1 MIECNCEDKKQLR
14 IIVDLRSIGMNN
26 EEKKGRLSED
36 DVGGSEEITN
46 FEDKINATLDKILE
60 DEDDEFDDIIV
71 DYEEPGETGETS
83 ANSDKTIEVQ
93 DDEHGSEADSEKTII
108 WNGHSEQD
116 SEEADEESEA
126 SEASGEEVEEEEKAA
141 PMARSRRKSARP
153 GPVIYVP
160 MDDLDQETGISADLK
175 KPAGKPQSTPP
186 REKAAEQHEMPEQPR
201 KHKGLKIFGL
211 VLLMAVV
218 IGGCAYGGISYY
230 FSDRFFEGTWINGVD
245 CSRKTAYE
253 VEQLMKEKLSEYSI
267 EVSSRDVAAQTI
279 KGEDIDYKYMST
291 GEVLQLLKKQKP
303 YEWIKGLYEQK
314 SYTVSENV
322 GYNKTLLQEQLK
334 SLNCAQTE
342 NQTEPE
348 NAYVAFQNNEFV
360 IVPETEGSKLNIKA
374 AYKVLDEAVEANES
388 SVDFSDTPEVYVSAD
403 VTQDDPELQ
412 AALEACNN
420 YTRASITYTFG
431 DQSTTLDG
439 NTIKDWLQFDERG
452 QLVWDDNS
460 FQQHVAE
467 YVAQLAA
474 TYDTVGTER
483 EFQTTSGRT
492 VYVSSSVYGW
502 KIDQAAEAAQLSQEI
517 QSGTQTTREPVYSQ
531 TANAYGVNDLGDTY
545 IEVDLSEQHMYYYQN
560 GSDIFE
566 SDFVSGNMSYADRQ
580 THAGIF
586 TLYYKKSPD
595 VLRGGQKGTANYYEQ
610 PVQYWMPFDG
620 GIGFHDADWRDEF
633 GGDIYLTSGSHGC
646 VNLPPENAAVL
657 YDLIQY
663 DVPIV
668 CFY

>member
-1 MIECNCEDKKQLR
+1 M
-14 IIVDLRSIGMNN
+14 SS

-36 DVGGSEEITN
+36 DVGTAEETTN
-46 FEDKINATLDKILE
+46 FEDRINATLDKILD
-60 DEDDEFDDIIV
+60 DEDDDLDDIVV
-71 DYEEPGETGETS
+71 DYEDSGEAEEDVD
-83 ANSDKTIEVQ
+83 NLDKTIEVSK
-93 DDEHGSEADSEKTII
+93 DNGEFHEDYEKTIV
-108 WNGHSEQD
+108 WNGPSEQD
-116 SEEADEESEA
+116 SEEEIYEEPE
-126 SEASGEEVEEEEKAA
+126 EEEEK
-141 PMARSRRKSARP
+141 PIVRNKHKSARP
-153 GPVIYVP
+153 APVIYVP
-160 MDDLDQETGISADLK
+160 VDDIDQETPVPENVKQNK
-175 KPAGKPQSTPP
+175 KY
-186 REKAAEQHEMPEQPR
+186 R
-201 KHKGLKIFGL
+201 HKGLRIFGL
-211 VLLMAVV
+211 LVLMTAVL
-218 IGGCAYGGISYY
+218 GGCAYGGISYY
-230 FSDRFFEGTWINGVD
+230 FSNRFFEGTWINGVD
-245 CSRKTAYE
+245 CSQKTAYE
-253 VEQLMKEKLSEYSI
+253 VEELMKEKLSEYSI

-291 GEVLQLLKKQKP
+291 GEILQLLRKQKP
-303 YEWIKGLYEQK
+303 YEWVKGLYEQK
-314 SYTVSENV
+314 SYTVDENV

-334 SLNCAQTE
+334 SLNCAQAE

-348 NAYVAFQNNEFV
+348 NAYVAFQNNVFV
-360 IVPETEGSKLNIKA
+360 IVPETEGSKLNIKE
-374 AYKVLDEAVEANES
+374 AYKVLNAAVEANES
-388 SVDFSDTPEVYVSAD
+388 AIDFSNTPEVYVSAA
-403 VTQDDPELQ
+403 VTKDDPELQ

-420 YTRASITYTFG
+420 YTKASITYTFG

-439 NTIKDWLQFDERG
+439 NTIKDWLQFDEKG
-452 QLVWDDNS
+452 QLIWDDNS

-483 EFQTTSGRT
+483 EFQATSGRT

-517 QSGTQTTREPVYSQ
+517 QSGTQTTREPIYAQ
-531 TANAYGVNDLGDTY
+531 TANAYGVNDLGNTY
-545 IEVDLSEQHMYYYQN
+545 IEVDLSEQHMYYYQD
-560 GSDIFE
+560 GADIFE

-620 GIGFHDADWRDEF
+620 GIGFHDANWRDDF

-646 VNLPPENAAVL
+646 INLPPENAAVL

>member
-1 MIECNCEDKKQLR
+1 M
-14 IIVDLRSIGMNN
+14 SS

-36 DVGGSEEITN
+36 DVGTAEETTN
-46 FEDKINATLDKILE
+46 FEDRINATLDKILD
-60 DEDDEFDDIIV
+60 DEDDELDDIVV
-71 DYEEPGETGETS
+71 DYEDSGEAEEDLDDF
-83 ANSDKTIEVQ
+83 DKTIEVGE
-93 DDEHGSEADSEKTII
+93 DNGEFHEDYEKTIV
-108 WNGHSEQD
+108 WNGPSEQD
-116 SEEADEESEA
+116 SEEEIYEEPE
-126 SEASGEEVEEEEKAA
+126 EEEEK
-141 PMARSRRKSARP
+141 PIVRNKHKSARP
-153 GPVIYVP
+153 APVIYVP
-160 MDDLDQETGISADLK
+160 VDDIDQETPVPENVKQNK
-175 KPAGKPQSTPP
+175 KHG
-186 REKAAEQHEMPEQPR
+186 
-201 KHKGLKIFGL
+201 HKGLRIFGL
-211 VLLMAVV
+211 LVLMIAVL
-218 IGGCAYGGISYY
+218 GGCAYGGISYY
-230 FSDRFFEGTWINGVD
+230 FSNRFFEGTWINGID
-245 CSRKTAYE
+245 CSQKTAYE
-253 VEQLMKEKLSEYSI
+253 VEELMKEKLSEYSI

-291 GEVLQLLKKQKP
+291 GEILQLLRKQKP
-303 YEWIKGLYEQK
+303 YEWVKGLYEQK
-314 SYTVSENV
+314 SYTVDENV

-334 SLNCAQTE
+334 SLNCAQAE

-348 NAYVAFQNNEFV
+348 NAYVAFQNNAFV
-360 IVPETEGSKLNIKA
+360 IVPETEGSKLNIKE
-374 AYKVLDEAVEANES
+374 AYKVLNAAVEANES
-388 SVDFSDTPEVYVSAD
+388 AIDFSNTPEVYVSAA
-403 VTQDDPELQ
+403 VTKDDPELQ

-420 YTRASITYTFG
+420 YTKASITYTFG

-439 NTIKDWLQFDERG
+439 NTIKDWLQFDEKG
-452 QLVWDDNS
+452 QLIWDDNS

-483 EFQTTSGRT
+483 EFQATSGRT

-517 QSGTQTTREPVYSQ
+517 QSGTQTTREPIYAQ
-531 TANAYGVNDLGDTY
+531 TANAYGVNDLGNTY
-545 IEVDLSEQHMYYYQN
+545 IEVDLSEQHMYYYQD
-560 GSDIFE
+560 GADIFE

-620 GIGFHDADWRDEF
+620 GIGFHDANWRDDF

-646 VNLPPENAAVL
+646 INLPPENAAVL

>member
-1 MIECNCEDKKQLR
+1 MAAMRNS
-14 IIVDLRSIGMNN
+14 SILLIAGEYRMNN
-26 EEKKGRLSED
+26 EENKGTLPED
-36 DVGGSEEITN
+36 DVGRPEETTDI
-46 FEDKINATLDKILE
+46 EDRINATLDKILDD
-60 DEDDEFDDIIV
+60 DEDEFDDIQA
-71 DYEEPGETGETS
+71 DYEDPEDEEPDNEAPDEENREIRETE
-83 ANSDKTIEVQ
+83 
-93 DDEHGSEADSEKTII
+93 DDYEKTKV
-108 WNGHSEQD
+108 WTDS
-116 SEEADEESEA
+116 SEEADEEES
-126 SEASGEEVEEEEKAA
+126 EEVMEEELEQEEEVPAV
-141 PMARSRRKSARP
+141 RSRHKSARP

-160 MDDLDQETGISADLK
+160 MDELDQNSDVPPGTRAK
-175 KPAGKPQSTPP
+175 KKT
-186 REKAAEQHEMPEQPR
+186 
-201 KHKGLKIFGL
+201 HKGLKIFGL
-211 VLLMAVV
+211 VMLMIIVL
-218 IGGCAYGGISYY
+218 GGCAYGGISYY
-230 FSDRFFEGTWINGVD
+230 FTDRFFEGTWINGVD
-245 CSRKTAYE
+245 CSQKTAYE
-253 VEQLMKEKLSEYSI
+253 VEQLMAEKLSEYSI
-267 EVSSRDVAAQTI
+267 EVSSRNIAAQTI
-279 KGEDIDYKYMST
+279 RGEDIDYQYMST
-291 GEVLQLLKKQKP
+291 GEILQLLKKQKP
-303 YEWIKGLYEQK
+303 YEWIRGLYEQK

-334 SLNCAQTE
+334 SLNCAQAE
-342 NQTEPE
+342 NQVEPE
-348 NAYVAFQNNEFV
+348 NAYVAFQDNQFV
-360 IVPETEGSKLNIKA
+360 IVPETEGSKLNIKE
-374 AYKVLDEAVEANES
+374 AYKLLDAAVEANEAS
-388 SVDFSDTPEVYVSAD
+388 IDFSDNQDAYVSAE
-403 VTQDDPELQ
+403 VTQDDPALQ
-412 AALEACNN
+412 SALEACNN
-420 YTRASITYTFG
+420 YTKASITYTFG

-439 NTIKDWLQFDERG
+439 NTIKDWLQFDEKG

-460 FQQHVAE
+460 FQQHVAD

-483 EFQTTSGRT
+483 EFQATSGRT

-502 KIDQAAEAAQLSQEI
+502 KIDQAAETAQLSQEI

-531 TANAYGVNDLGDTY
+531 TANAYGVNDLGNTY
-545 IEVDLSEQHMYYYQN
+545 IEVDLSEQHMYYYQDGVN
-560 GSDIFE
+560 IFE

-646 VNLPPENAAVL
+646 INLPPENAEVL

>member
-1 MIECNCEDKKQLR
+1 M
-14 IIVDLRSIGMNN
+14 SS

-36 DVGGSEEITN
+36 DVGTAEETTN
-46 FEDKINATLDKILE
+46 FEDRINATLDKILD
-60 DEDDEFDDIIV
+60 DEDDELDDIVV
-71 DYEEPGETGETS
+71 DYEDSGEAEEDVD
-83 ANSDKTIEVQ
+83 NLDKTIEVSKDNGEFQ
-93 DDEHGSEADSEKTII
+93 EDYEKTIV
-108 WNGHSEQD
+108 WNGPSEQD
-116 SEEADEESEA
+116 SEEEIYEEPE
-126 SEASGEEVEEEEKAA
+126 EEEEK
-141 PMARSRRKSARP
+141 PIVRNKHKSARP
-153 GPVIYVP
+153 APVIYVP
-160 MDDLDQETGISADLK
+160 VDDIDQEVPVPENVKQNK
-175 KPAGKPQSTPP
+175 KHG
-186 REKAAEQHEMPEQPR
+186 
-201 KHKGLKIFGL
+201 HKGLRIFGL
-211 VLLMAVV
+211 LVLMIAVL
-218 IGGCAYGGISYY
+218 GGCAYGGISYY
-230 FSDRFFEGTWINGVD
+230 FSNRFFEGTWINGID
-245 CSRKTAYE
+245 CSQKTAYE
-253 VEQLMKEKLSEYSI
+253 VEELMKEKLSEYSI

-291 GEVLQLLKKQKP
+291 GEILQLLRKQKP

-314 SYTVSENV
+314 SYTVDENV

-334 SLNCAQTE
+334 SLNCAQAE

-348 NAYVAFQNNEFV
+348 NAYVAFQNNAFV
-360 IVPETEGSKLNIKA
+360 IVPETEGSKLNIKE
-374 AYKVLDEAVEANES
+374 AYKVLNAAVEANES
-388 SVDFSDTPEVYVSAD
+388 AIDFSNTPEVYVSAA
-403 VTQDDPELQ
+403 VTKDDPELQ

-420 YTRASITYTFG
+420 YTKASITYTFG

-439 NTIKDWLQFDERG
+439 NTIKDWLQFDEKG
-452 QLVWDDNS
+452 QLIWDDNS

-467 YVAQLAA
+467 YVAQIAA

-483 EFQTTSGRT
+483 EFQATSGRT

-517 QSGTQTTREPVYSQ
+517 QSGTQTTREPIYAQ
-531 TANAYGVNDLGDTY
+531 TANAYGVNDLGNTY
-545 IEVDLSEQHMYYYQN
+545 IEVDLSEQHMYYYQD
-560 GSDIFE
+560 GADIFE

-620 GIGFHDADWRDEF
+620 GIGFHDANWRDDF

-646 VNLPPENAAVL
+646 INLPPENAAVL

>member
-1 MIECNCEDKKQLR
+1 M
-14 IIVDLRSIGMNN
+14 SS

-36 DVGGSEEITN
+36 DVGTAEETTN
-46 FEDKINATLDKILE
+46 FEDRINATLDKILD
-60 DEDDEFDDIIV
+60 DEDDELDDIVV
-71 DYEEPGETGETS
+71 DYEDSGEAEEDLDDF
-83 ANSDKTIEVQ
+83 DKTIEVG
-93 DDEHGSEADSEKTII
+93 DDNGEFQEDYEKTIV
-108 WNGHSEQD
+108 WNGPSEQD
-116 SEEADEESEA
+116 SEEEIYEEPE
-126 SEASGEEVEEEEKAA
+126 EEEEK
-141 PMARSRRKSARP
+141 PIVRNKHKSARP
-153 GPVIYVP
+153 APVIYVP
-160 MDDLDQETGISADLK
+160 VDDIDQETPVPENVKQNK
-175 KPAGKPQSTPP
+175 KHG
-186 REKAAEQHEMPEQPR
+186 
-201 KHKGLKIFGL
+201 HKGLRIFGL
-211 VLLMAVV
+211 LVLMIAVL
-218 IGGCAYGGISYY
+218 GGCAYGGISYY
-230 FSDRFFEGTWINGVD
+230 FSNRFFEGTWINGID
-245 CSRKTAYE
+245 CSQKTAYE
-253 VEQLMKEKLSEYSI
+253 VEELMKEKLSEYSI

-291 GEVLQLLKKQKP
+291 GEILQLLRKQKP
-303 YEWIKGLYEQK
+303 YEWVKGLYEQK
-314 SYTVSENV
+314 SYTVDENV

-334 SLNCAQTE
+334 SLNCAQAE

-348 NAYVAFQNNEFV
+348 NAYVAFQNNAFV
-360 IVPETEGSKLNIKA
+360 IVPETEGSKLNIKE
-374 AYKVLDEAVEANES
+374 AYKVLNAAVEANES
-388 SVDFSDTPEVYVSAD
+388 AIDFSNTPEVYVSAA
-403 VTQDDPELQ
+403 VTKDDPELQ

-420 YTRASITYTFG
+420 YTKASITYTFG

-439 NTIKDWLQFDERG
+439 NTIKDWLQFDEKG
-452 QLVWDDNS
+452 QLIWDDNS

-483 EFQTTSGRT
+483 EFQATSGRT

-517 QSGTQTTREPVYSQ
+517 QSGTQTTREPIYAQ
-531 TANAYGVNDLGDTY
+531 TANAYGVNDLGNTY
-545 IEVDLSEQHMYYYQN
+545 IEVDLSEQHMYYYQD
-560 GSDIFE
+560 GADIFE

-620 GIGFHDADWRDEF
+620 GIGFHDANWRDDF

-646 VNLPPENAAVL
+646 INLPPENAAVL

>member
-1 MIECNCEDKKQLR
+1 M
-14 IIVDLRSIGMNN
+14 SS

-36 DVGGSEEITN
+36 DVGTAEETTN
-46 FEDKINATLDKILE
+46 FEDRINATLDKILD
-60 DEDDEFDDIIV
+60 DEDDELDDIVV
-71 DYEEPGETGETS
+71 DYEDSGEAEEDVD
-83 ANSDKTIEVQ
+83 NLDKTIEVSKDNGEFQ
-93 DDEHGSEADSEKTII
+93 EDYEKTIV
-108 WNGHSEQD
+108 WNGPSEQD
-116 SEEADEESEA
+116 SEEEIYEEPE
-126 SEASGEEVEEEEKAA
+126 EEEEK
-141 PMARSRRKSARP
+141 PIVRNKHKSARP
-153 GPVIYVP
+153 APVIYVP
-160 MDDLDQETGISADLK
+160 VDDIDQEVPVPENVKQNK
-175 KPAGKPQSTPP
+175 KHGY
-186 REKAAEQHEMPEQPR
+186 
-201 KHKGLKIFGL
+201 KGLRIFGL
-211 VLLMAVV
+211 LVLMIAVL
-218 IGGCAYGGISYY
+218 GGCAYGGISYY
-230 FSDRFFEGTWINGVD
+230 FSNRFFEGTWINGID
-245 CSRKTAYE
+245 CSQKTAYE
-253 VEQLMKEKLSEYSI
+253 VEELMKEKRSEYSI

-291 GEVLQLLKKQKP
+291 GEILQLLRKQKP
-303 YEWIKGLYEQK
+303 YEWVKGLYEQK
-314 SYTVSENV
+314 SYTVDENV

-334 SLNCAQTE
+334 SLNCAQAE

-348 NAYVAFQNNEFV
+348 NAYVAFQNNAFV
-360 IVPETEGSKLNIKA
+360 IVPETEGSKLNIKE
-374 AYKVLDEAVEANES
+374 AYKVLNAAVEANES
-388 SVDFSDTPEVYVSAD
+388 AIDFSNTPEVYVSAA
-403 VTQDDPELQ
+403 VTKDDPELQ

-420 YTRASITYTFG
+420 YTKASITYTFG

-439 NTIKDWLQFDERG
+439 NTIKDWLQFDEKG
-452 QLVWDDNS
+452 QLIWDDNS

-483 EFQTTSGRT
+483 EFQATSGRT

-517 QSGTQTTREPVYSQ
+517 QSGTQTTREPIYAQ
-531 TANAYGVNDLGDTY
+531 TANAYGVNDLGNTY
-545 IEVDLSEQHMYYYQN
+545 IEVDLSEQHMYYYQD
-560 GSDIFE
+560 GADIFE

-620 GIGFHDADWRDEF
+620 GIGFHDANWRDDF

-646 VNLPPENAAVL
+646 INLPPENAAVL

>member
-1 MIECNCEDKKQLR
+1 M
-14 IIVDLRSIGMNN
+14 SS

-36 DVGGSEEITN
+36 DVGTAEETTN
-46 FEDKINATLDKILE
+46 FEDRINATLDKILD
-60 DEDDEFDDIIV
+60 DEDDELDDIVV
-71 DYEEPGETGETS
+71 DYEDSGEAEEDLDDF
-83 ANSDKTIEVQ
+83 DKTIEVG
-93 DDEHGSEADSEKTII
+93 DDNGEFQEDYEKTIV
-108 WNGHSEQD
+108 WNGPSEQD
-116 SEEADEESEA
+116 PEEEIYEEPE
-126 SEASGEEVEEEEKAA
+126 EEEEK
-141 PMARSRRKSARP
+141 PIVRNKHKSARP
-153 GPVIYVP
+153 APVIYVP
-160 MDDLDQETGISADLK
+160 VDDIDQETPVPENVKQNK
-175 KPAGKPQSTPP
+175 KHG
-186 REKAAEQHEMPEQPR
+186 
-201 KHKGLKIFGL
+201 HKGLRIFGL
-211 VLLMAVV
+211 LVLMIAVL
-218 IGGCAYGGISYY
+218 GGCAYGGISYY
-230 FSDRFFEGTWINGVD
+230 FSNRFFEGTWINGID
-245 CSRKTAYE
+245 CSQKTAYE
-253 VEQLMKEKLSEYSI
+253 VEELMKEKLSEYSI

-291 GEVLQLLKKQKP
+291 GEILQLLRKQKP
-303 YEWIKGLYEQK
+303 YEWVKGLYEQK
-314 SYTVSENV
+314 SYTVDENV

-334 SLNCAQTE
+334 SLNCAQAE

-348 NAYVAFQNNEFV
+348 NAYVAFQNNAFV
-360 IVPETEGSKLNIKA
+360 IVPETEGSKLNIKE
-374 AYKVLDEAVEANES
+374 AYKVLNAAVEANES
-388 SVDFSDTPEVYVSAD
+388 AIDFSNTPEVYVSAA
-403 VTQDDPELQ
+403 VTKDDPELQ

-420 YTRASITYTFG
+420 YTKASITYTFG

-439 NTIKDWLQFDERG
+439 NTIKDWLQFDEKG
-452 QLVWDDNS
+452 QLIWDDNS

-483 EFQTTSGRT
+483 EFQATSGRT

-517 QSGTQTTREPVYSQ
+517 QSGTQTTREPIYAQ
-531 TANAYGVNDLGDTY
+531 TANAYGVNDLGNTY
-545 IEVDLSEQHMYYYQN
+545 IEVDLSEQHMYYYQD
-560 GSDIFE
+560 GADIFE

-620 GIGFHDADWRDEF
+620 GIGFHDANWRDDF

-646 VNLPPENAAVL
+646 INLPPENAAVL

>member
-1 MIECNCEDKKQLR
+1 M
-14 IIVDLRSIGMNN
+14 SN
-26 EEKKGRLSED
+26 EENKGKLSED
-36 DVGGSEEITN
+36 DVGTSQETTDI
-46 FEDKINATLDKILE
+46 EDRINATLDKILDD
-60 DEDDEFDDIIV
+60 DEDEFDDIEV
-71 DYEEPGETGETS
+71 DYEDPEDEPQQIEKVSETEES
-83 ANSDKTIEVQ
+83 ESDY
-93 DDEHGSEADSEKTII
+93 EKTRV
-108 WNGHSEQD
+108 WTGP
-116 SEEADEESEA
+116 SEETDEESEE
-126 SEASGEEVEEEEKAA
+126 SEEAEDEPEEEEEVPAV
-141 PMARSRRKSARP
+141 RNRHKSARP

-160 MDDLDQETGISADLK
+160 MDDLDQGSDIPPNAKAK
-175 KPAGKPQSTPP
+175 KKSNKKQKQQRPQQQNPESVSQT
-186 REKAAEQHEMPEQPR
+186 EQPR
-201 KHKGLKIFGL
+201 KHKGLRIFGL
-211 VLLMAVV
+211 VLLMIIVL
-218 IGGCAYGGISYY
+218 GGCAYGGVSYY
-230 FSDRFFEGTWINGVD
+230 FADRFFEGTWINGID
-245 CSRKTAYE
+245 CSQKTAYE

-267 EVSSRDVAAQTI
+267 EVSSRNVAAQTI
-279 KGEDIDYKYMST
+279 SGEAIDYKYMST
-291 GEVLQLLKKQKP
+291 GEILELLKKQKP

-334 SLNCAQTE
+334 SLDCAQAE
-342 NQTEPE
+342 NQVEPE
-348 NAYVAFQNNEFV
+348 NAYVAFQNDQFV
-360 IVPETEGSKLNIKA
+360 IVPETEGSKLNIKE
-374 AYKVLDEAVEANES
+374 AYKILDAAVEANES
-388 SVDFSDTPEVYVSAD
+388 SIDFSDKPEAYVSAE
-403 VTQDDPELQ
+403 VTQDDPALQ
-412 AALEACNN
+412 SALEACNN

-439 NTIKDWLQFDERG
+439 NTIKDWLQFDEKG

-460 FQQHVAE
+460 FQQHVAD

-483 EFQTTSGRT
+483 EFQATSGRT

-531 TANAYGVNDLGDTY
+531 TANSYGVNDLGNTY
-545 IEVDLSEQHMYYYQN
+545 IEVDLSEQHMYYYQD
-560 GSDIFE
+560 GADIFE

-595 VLRGGQKGTANYYEQ
+595 VLRGSQKADGTYEYEQ
-610 PVQYWMPFDG
+610 KVEYWMPFDG
-620 GIGFHDADWRDEF
+620 GIGFHDATWRDEF
-633 GGDIYLTSGSHGC
+633 GGDIYLTNGSHGC

-663 DVPIV
+663 NVPIV

>member
-1 MIECNCEDKKQLR
+1 MAAMRNS
-14 IIVDLRSIGMNN
+14 SILLIAGEYRMNN
-26 EEKKGRLSED
+26 EENKGTLPED
-36 DVGGSEEITN
+36 DVGRSDETTDI
-46 FEDKINATLDKILE
+46 EDRINATLDKILDD
-60 DEDDEFDDIIV
+60 DEDEFDDIQV
-71 DYEEPGETGETS
+71 DYEDPEDEEPDNEAPDEENREIRETE
-83 ANSDKTIEVQ
+83 
-93 DDEHGSEADSEKTII
+93 DDYEKTKV
-108 WNGHSEQD
+108 WTDS
-116 SEEADEESEA
+116 SEEADEEES
-126 SEASGEEVEEEEKAA
+126 EEVMEEEPEQEEEVPAV
-141 PMARSRRKSARP
+141 RSRHKSARP

-160 MDDLDQETGISADLK
+160 MDELDQNSDVPPGTRAK
-175 KPAGKPQSTPP
+175 KKTY
-186 REKAAEQHEMPEQPR
+186 
-201 KHKGLKIFGL
+201 KGLKIFGL
-211 VLLMAVV
+211 VMLMIIVL
-218 IGGCAYGGISYY
+218 GGCAYGGISYY
-230 FSDRFFEGTWINGVD
+230 FTDRFFEGTWINGVD
-245 CSRKTAYE
+245 CSQKTAYE
-253 VEQLMKEKLSEYSI
+253 VEQLMAEKLSEYSI
-267 EVSSRDVAAQTI
+267 EVSSRNIAAQTI
-279 KGEDIDYKYMST
+279 RGEDIDYQYMST
-291 GEVLQLLKKQKP
+291 GEILQLLKKQKP
-303 YEWIKGLYEQK
+303 YEWIRGLYEQK

-334 SLNCAQTE
+334 SLNCAQAE
-342 NQTEPE
+342 NQVEPE
-348 NAYVAFQNNEFV
+348 NAYVAFRDNQFV
-360 IVPETEGSKLNIKA
+360 IVPETEGSKLNIKE
-374 AYKVLDEAVEANES
+374 AYKLLDAAVEANEAS
-388 SVDFSDTPEVYVSAD
+388 IDFSDNQDAYVSAE
-403 VTQDDPELQ
+403 VTQDDPALQ
-412 AALEACNN
+412 SALEACNN
-420 YTRASITYTFG
+420 YTKASITYTFG

-439 NTIKDWLQFDERG
+439 NTIKDWLQFDEKG

-460 FQQHVAE
+460 FQQHVAD

-483 EFQTTSGRT
+483 EFQATSGRT

-502 KIDQAAEAAQLSQEI
+502 KIDQAAETAQLSQEI

-531 TANAYGVNDLGDTY
+531 TANAYGVNDLGNTY
-545 IEVDLSEQHMYYYQN
+545 IEVDLSEQHMYYYQDGVN
-560 GSDIFE
+560 IFE

-646 VNLPPENAAVL
+646 INLPPENAEVL

>member
-1 MIECNCEDKKQLR
+1 M
-14 IIVDLRSIGMNN
+14 SS

-36 DVGGSEEITN
+36 DVGTAEETTN
-46 FEDKINATLDKILE
+46 FEDRINATLDKILD
-60 DEDDEFDDIIV
+60 DEDDELDDIVV
-71 DYEEPGETGETS
+71 DYEDSGEAEEDVD
-83 ANSDKTIEVQ
+83 NLDKTIEVSKDNGEFQ
-93 DDEHGSEADSEKTII
+93 EDYEKTIV
-108 WNGHSEQD
+108 WNGPSEQD
-116 SEEADEESEA
+116 SEEEIYEEPE
-126 SEASGEEVEEEEKAA
+126 EEEEK
-141 PMARSRRKSARP
+141 PIVRNKHKSARP
-153 GPVIYVP
+153 APVIYVP
-160 MDDLDQETGISADLK
+160 VDDIDQEVPVPENVKQNK
-175 KPAGKPQSTPP
+175 KHGY
-186 REKAAEQHEMPEQPR
+186 
-201 KHKGLKIFGL
+201 KGLRIFGL
-211 VLLMAVV
+211 LVLMIAVM
-218 IGGCAYGGISYY
+218 GGCAYGGISYY
-230 FSDRFFEGTWINGVD
+230 FSNRFFEGTWINGID
-245 CSRKTAYE
+245 CSQKTAYE
-253 VEQLMKEKLSEYSI
+253 VEELMKEKLSEYSI

-291 GEVLQLLKKQKP
+291 GEILQLLRKQKP
-303 YEWIKGLYEQK
+303 YEWVKGLYEQK
-314 SYTVSENV
+314 SYTVDENV

-334 SLNCAQTE
+334 SLNCAQAE

-348 NAYVAFQNNEFV
+348 NAYVAFQNNAFV
-360 IVPETEGSKLNIKA
+360 IVPETEGSKLNIKE
-374 AYKVLDEAVEANES
+374 AYKVLNAAVEANES
-388 SVDFSDTPEVYVSAD
+388 AIDFSNTPEVYVSAA
-403 VTQDDPELQ
+403 VTKDDPELQ

-420 YTRASITYTFG
+420 YTKASITYTFG

-439 NTIKDWLQFDERG
+439 NTIKDWLQFDEKG
-452 QLVWDDNS
+452 QLIWDDNS

-483 EFQTTSGRT
+483 EFQATSGRT

-517 QSGTQTTREPVYSQ
+517 QSGTQTTREPIYAQ
-531 TANAYGVNDLGDTY
+531 TANAYGVNDLGNTY
-545 IEVDLSEQHMYYYQN
+545 IEVDLSEQHMYYYQD
-560 GSDIFE
+560 GADIFE

-620 GIGFHDADWRDEF
+620 GIGFHDANWRDDF

-646 VNLPPENAAVL
+646 INLPPENAAVL

>member
-1 MIECNCEDKKQLR
+1 M
-14 IIVDLRSIGMNN
+14 SS

-36 DVGGSEEITN
+36 DVGTAEETTN
-46 FEDKINATLDKILE
+46 FEDRINATLDKILD
-60 DEDDEFDDIIV
+60 DEDDELDDIVV
-71 DYEEPGETGETS
+71 DYEDSGEAEEDVD
-83 ANSDKTIEVQ
+83 NLDKTIEVSKDNGEFQ
-93 DDEHGSEADSEKTII
+93 EDYEKTIV
-108 WNGHSEQD
+108 WNGPSEQD
-116 SEEADEESEA
+116 SEEEIYEEPE
-126 SEASGEEVEEEEKAA
+126 EEEEK
-141 PMARSRRKSARP
+141 PIVRNKHKSARP
-153 GPVIYVP
+153 APVIYVP
-160 MDDLDQETGISADLK
+160 VDDIDQEVPVPENVKQNK
-175 KPAGKPQSTPP
+175 KHGY
-186 REKAAEQHEMPEQPR
+186 
-201 KHKGLKIFGL
+201 KGLRIFGL
-211 VLLMAVV
+211 LVLMIAVL
-218 IGGCAYGGISYY
+218 GGCAYGGISYY
-230 FSDRFFEGTWINGVD
+230 FSNRFFEGTWINGID
-245 CSRKTAYE
+245 CSQKTAYE
-253 VEQLMKEKLSEYSI
+253 VEELMKEKLSEYSI

-291 GEVLQLLKKQKP
+291 GEILQLLRKQKP
-303 YEWIKGLYEQK
+303 YEWVKGLYEQK
-314 SYTVSENV
+314 SYTVDENV

-334 SLNCAQTE
+334 SLNCAQAE

-348 NAYVAFQNNEFV
+348 NAYVAFQNNAFV
-360 IVPETEGSKLNIKA
+360 IVPETEGSKLNIKE
-374 AYKVLDEAVEANES
+374 AYKVLNAAVEANES
-388 SVDFSDTPEVYVSAD
+388 AIDFSNTPEVYVSAA
-403 VTQDDPELQ
+403 VTKDDPELQ

-420 YTRASITYTFG
+420 YTKASITYTFG

-439 NTIKDWLQFDERG
+439 NTIKDWLQFDEKG
-452 QLVWDDNS
+452 QLIWDDNS

-483 EFQTTSGRT
+483 EFQATSGRT

-517 QSGTQTTREPVYSQ
+517 QSGTQTTREPIYAQ
-531 TANAYGVNDLGDTY
+531 TANAYGVNDLGNTY
-545 IEVDLSEQHMYYYQN
+545 IEVDLSEQHMYYYQD
-560 GSDIFE
+560 GADIFE

-595 VLRGGQKGTANYYEQ
+595 VLKGGQKGTANYYEQ

-620 GIGFHDADWRDEF
+620 GIGFHDANWRDDF

-646 VNLPPENAAVL
+646 INLPPENAAVL

>member
-1 MIECNCEDKKQLR
+1 M
-14 IIVDLRSIGMNN
+14 SS

-36 DVGGSEEITN
+36 DVGTAEETTN
-46 FEDKINATLDKILE
+46 FEDRINATLDKILD
-60 DEDDEFDDIIV
+60 DEDDELDDIVV
-71 DYEEPGETGETS
+71 DYEDSGEAEEDVD
-83 ANSDKTIEVQ
+83 NLDKTIEVSKDNGEFQ
-93 DDEHGSEADSEKTII
+93 EDYEKTIV
-108 WNGHSEQD
+108 WNGPSEQD
-116 SEEADEESEA
+116 SEEEIYEEPE
-126 SEASGEEVEEEEKAA
+126 EEEEK
-141 PMARSRRKSARP
+141 PIVRNKHKSARP
-153 GPVIYVP
+153 APVIYVP
-160 MDDLDQETGISADLK
+160 VDDIDQEVPVPENVKQNK
-175 KPAGKPQSTPP
+175 KHGY
-186 REKAAEQHEMPEQPR
+186 
-201 KHKGLKIFGL
+201 KGLRIFGL
-211 VLLMAVV
+211 LVLMIAVL
-218 IGGCAYGGISYY
+218 GGCAYGGISYY
-230 FSDRFFEGTWINGVD
+230 FSNRFFEGTWINGID
-245 CSRKTAYE
+245 CSQKTAYE
-253 VEQLMKEKLSEYSI
+253 VEELMKEKLSEYSI

-291 GEVLQLLKKQKP
+291 GEILQLLRKQKP
-303 YEWIKGLYEQK
+303 YEWVKGLYEQK
-314 SYTVSENV
+314 SYTVDENV

-334 SLNCAQTE
+334 SLNCAQAE

-348 NAYVAFQNNEFV
+348 NAYVAFQNNAFV
-360 IVPETEGSKLNIKA
+360 IVPETEGSKLNIKE
-374 AYKVLDEAVEANES
+374 AYKVLNAAVETNES
-388 SVDFSDTPEVYVSAD
+388 AIDFSNTPEVYVSAA
-403 VTQDDPELQ
+403 VTKDDPELQ

-420 YTRASITYTFG
+420 YTKASITYTFG

-439 NTIKDWLQFDERG
+439 NTIKDWLQFDEKG
-452 QLVWDDNS
+452 QLIWDDNS

-483 EFQTTSGRT
+483 EFQATSGRT
-492 VYVSSSVYGW
+492 VYVSSSIYGW

-517 QSGTQTTREPVYSQ
+517 QSGTQTTREPIYAQ
-531 TANAYGVNDLGDTY
+531 TANAYGVNDLGNTY
-545 IEVDLSEQHMYYYQN
+545 IEVDLSEQHMYYYQD
-560 GSDIFE
+560 GADIFE

-620 GIGFHDADWRDEF
+620 GIGFHDANWRDDF

-646 VNLPPENAAVL
+646 INLPPENAAVL

>member
-1 MIECNCEDKKQLR
+1 MAAMRNS
-14 IIVDLRSIGMNN
+14 SILLIAGEYRMNN
-26 EEKKGRLSED
+26 EENKGTLPED
-36 DVGGSEEITN
+36 DVGRPEETTDI
-46 FEDKINATLDKILE
+46 EDRINATLDKILDD
-60 DEDDEFDDIIV
+60 DEDEFDDIQV
-71 DYEEPGETGETS
+71 DYEDPEDEEPDNEAPVEENREIRETE
-83 ANSDKTIEVQ
+83 
-93 DDEHGSEADSEKTII
+93 DDYEKTKV
-108 WNGHSEQD
+108 WTDS
-116 SEEADEESEA
+116 SEEADEEES
-126 SEASGEEVEEEEKAA
+126 EEVMEEESEQEEEVPAV
-141 PMARSRRKSARP
+141 RSRHKSARP

-160 MDDLDQETGISADLK
+160 MDELDQNSDVPPGTRAK
-175 KPAGKPQSTPP
+175 KKT
-186 REKAAEQHEMPEQPR
+186 
-201 KHKGLKIFGL
+201 HKGLKIFGL
-211 VLLMAVV
+211 VMLMIIVL
-218 IGGCAYGGISYY
+218 GGCAYGVISYY
-230 FSDRFFEGTWINGVD
+230 FTDRFFEGTWINGVD
-245 CSRKTAYE
+245 CSQKTAYE
-253 VEQLMKEKLSEYSI
+253 VEQLMAEKLSEYSI
-267 EVSSRDVAAQTI
+267 EVSSRNIAAQTI
-279 KGEDIDYKYMST
+279 RGEDIDYQYMST
-291 GEVLQLLKKQKP
+291 GEILQLLKKQKP

-334 SLNCAQTE
+334 SLNCAQAE
-342 NQTEPE
+342 NQVEPE
-348 NAYVAFQNNEFV
+348 NAYVAFQDNQFV
-360 IVPETEGSKLNIKA
+360 IVPETEGSKLNIKE
-374 AYKVLDEAVEANES
+374 AYKLLDAAVEANEAS
-388 SVDFSDTPEVYVSAD
+388 IDFSDNQDAYVSAE
-403 VTQDDPELQ
+403 VTQDDPALQ
-412 AALEACNN
+412 SALEACNN
-420 YTRASITYTFG
+420 YTKASITYTFG

-439 NTIKDWLQFDERG
+439 NTIKDWLQFDEKG

-460 FQQHVAE
+460 FQQHVAD

-483 EFQTTSGRT
+483 EFQATSGRT

-502 KIDQAAEAAQLSQEI
+502 KIDQAAETAQLSQEI

-531 TANAYGVNDLGDTY
+531 TANAYGVNDLGNTY
-545 IEVDLSEQHMYYYQN
+545 IEVDLSEQHMYYYQDGVN
-560 GSDIFE
+560 IFE

-646 VNLPPENAAVL
+646 VNLPPENAEVL

>member
-1 MIECNCEDKKQLR
+1 M
-14 IIVDLRSIGMNN
+14 SS

-36 DVGGSEEITN
+36 DVGTAEETTN
-46 FEDKINATLDKILE
+46 FEDRINATLDKILD
-60 DEDDEFDDIIV
+60 DEDDELDDIVV
-71 DYEEPGETGETS
+71 DYEDSGEAEEDVD
-83 ANSDKTIEVQ
+83 NLDKTIEVSKDNGEFQ
-93 DDEHGSEADSEKTII
+93 EDYEKTIV
-108 WNGHSEQD
+108 WNGPSEQD
-116 SEEADEESEA
+116 SEEEIYEEPE
-126 SEASGEEVEEEEKAA
+126 EEEEK
-141 PMARSRRKSARP
+141 PIVRNKHKSARP
-153 GPVIYVP
+153 APVIYVP
-160 MDDLDQETGISADLK
+160 VDDIDQEVPVPENVKQNK
-175 KPAGKPQSTPP
+175 KHGY
-186 REKAAEQHEMPEQPR
+186 
-201 KHKGLKIFGL
+201 KGLRIFGL
-211 VLLMAVV
+211 LVLMIAVL
-218 IGGCAYGGISYY
+218 GGCAYGGISYY
-230 FSDRFFEGTWINGVD
+230 FSNRFFEGTWINGID
-245 CSRKTAYE
+245 CSQKTAYE
-253 VEQLMKEKLSEYSI
+253 VEELMKEKLSEYSI

-291 GEVLQLLKKQKP
+291 GEILQLLRKQKP

-314 SYTVSENV
+314 SYTVDENV

-334 SLNCAQTE
+334 SLNCAQAE

-348 NAYVAFQNNEFV
+348 NAYVAFQNNAFV
-360 IVPETEGSKLNIKA
+360 IVPETEGSKLNIKE
-374 AYKVLDEAVEANES
+374 AYKVLNAAVEANES
-388 SVDFSDTPEVYVSAD
+388 AIDFSNTPEVYVSAS
-403 VTQDDPELQ
+403 VTKDDPELQ

-420 YTRASITYTFG
+420 YTKASITYTFG

-439 NTIKDWLQFDERG
+439 NTIKDWLQFDEKG
-452 QLVWDDNS
+452 QLIWDDNS

-483 EFQTTSGRT
+483 EFQATSGRT
-492 VYVSSSVYGW
+492 VYVSSSIYGW

-517 QSGTQTTREPVYSQ
+517 QSGTQTTREPIYAQ
-531 TANAYGVNDLGDTY
+531 TANAYGVNDLGNTY
-545 IEVDLSEQHMYYYQN
+545 IEVDLSEQHMYYYQD
-560 GSDIFE
+560 GADIFE

-595 VLRGGQKGTANYYEQ
+595 VLKGGQKGTANYYEQ

-620 GIGFHDADWRDEF
+620 GIGFHDANWRDDF

-646 VNLPPENAAVL
+646 INLPPENAAVL